1 MASACPDAW
10 CSLQVRAQLTG
21 SDVSEV
27 ISLKI
32 ASIPET
38 DILIL
43 DTKGPVSAVDTVIDE
58 INKAQNISGKFWFRK
73 LNVQPREGD
82 RNRDDTDTL
91 AFITALDVENEVF
104 LDSGAAKDII
114 EYGFIFSLICNS
126 KGGYLF

>member
-10 CSLQVRAQLTG
+10 CSLQVRAQLTD

-73 LNVQPREGD
+73 LNVQPREGE

-91 AFITALDVENEVF
+91 AFITALDVKNEVF

-114 EYGFIFSLICNS
+114 EYRFFSSNM
-126 KGGYLF
+126 